1 MATEK
6 RSIAVVW
13 KNVRKMRSRERQ
25 SEIMDWIERSNC
37 DICAVNETGLTGEE
51 YMEVSDGYSW
61 FAANREWTKG
71 RSGGAGFIIK
81 KGIRCEEIIDKMEDV
96 CLVKIGRSDHKFEW
110 LVGSV
115 YMNCEGV
122 RKEENI
128 LKLEYIKAVV
138 WRALDD
144 GLGIMIG
151 GDMNAHI
158 WELDGCETENGRRMK
173 ENMNEIGLQILNC
186 VWDGL
191 NEATWY
197 TEEKKFTLDYVCMDG
212 RGLKKVVG
220 ASILDLG
227 EVIESDHA
235 AIRVE
240 IEWKGIMGQRKKK
253 KKAQKKRCLNK
264 QKWEVFGRR
273 MNGKEFENMS
283 EMNSMMAK
291 EGCEMEK
298 EENWQED
305 RRWMTD
311 DVRASI
317 NGRK

>member
-1 MATEK
+1 M
-6 RSIAVVW
+6 
-13 KNVRKMRSRERQ
+13 
-25 SEIMDWIERSNC
+25 
-37 DICAVNETGLTGEE
+37 
-51 YMEVSDGYSW
+51 
-61 FAANREWTKG
+61 
-71 RSGGAGFIIK
+71 
-81 KGIRCEEIIDKMEDV
+81 
-96 CLVKIGRSDHKFEW
+96 
-110 LVGSV
+110 
-115 YMNCEGV
+115 
-122 RKEENI
+122 
-128 LKLEYIKAVV
+128 V

-151 GDMNAHI
+151 GDI
-158 WELDGCETENGRRMK
+158 LELDGCENEYGRRMK
-173 ENMNEIGLQILNC
+173 ENMNEIGIQILNC

-212 RGLKKVVG
+212 RGHEESCG
-220 ASILDLG
+220 CQYTDLG

-240 IEWKGIMGQRKKK
+240 IEWKGLMGQWKK
-253 KKAQKKRCLNK
+253 KKRCLNK
-264 QKWEVFGRR
+264 QKWEVFGWR

-283 EMNSMMAK
+283 EMHSMMAK
-291 EGCEMEK
+291 EGCEKEK

-317 NGRK
+317 TEEKKKREYRKMRRLYGVTDERTQMAKIRYLQMKDDTA

>member
-1 MATEK
+1 
-6 RSIAVVW
+6 
-13 KNVRKMRSRERQ
+13 
-25 SEIMDWIERSNC
+25 
-37 DICAVNETGLTGEE
+37 
-51 YMEVSDGYSW
+51 
-61 FAANREWTKG
+61 
-71 RSGGAGFIIK
+71 
-81 KGIRCEEIIDKMEDV
+81 
-96 CLVKIGRSDHKFEW
+96 
-110 LVGSV
+110 
-115 YMNCEGV
+115 MNCEGV
-122 RKEENI
+122 GKEENI
-128 LKLEYIKAVV
+128 LKLEYIKGVV

-158 WELDGCETENGRRMK
+158 WELDGCENENGRRMK
-173 ENMNEIGLQILNC
+173 ENMNEIGLHILNC
-186 VWDGL
+186 VWDEL

-197 TEEKKFTLDYVCMDG
+197 TEENKFTLDYVCMDG
-212 RGLKKVVG
+212 RGLKKVVS
-220 ASILDLG
+220 ASILHLG

-235 AIRVE
+235 EIRVA
-240 IEWKGIMGQRKKK
+240 IEWKGVMGYL

-264 QKWEVFGRR
+264 HKMEVFGRQ
-273 MNGKEFENMS
+273 MNGEEFENMS
-283 EMNSMMAK
+283 EMNSMLTK